1 MYCECIINL
10 CNVSERCQQYNGTAE
25 GTANCSHWTFYPPNH
40 CMLLQGCVP
49 HDDPAATSGDSKCPP
64 ALSCPEKDY
73 TCVSRCNASNVISRP
88 NVKNEQDCSSK
99 YLINIMAICILI

>member
-1 MYCECIINL
+1 MFGECIINFCN

-25 GTANCSHWTFYPPNH
+25 GTANCTDWTFYPPNH

-49 HDDPAATSGDSKCPP
+49 NDDPAATSGDSKCPP

-99 YLINIMAICILI
+99 YLLIL